1 MRWLGGGGRCS
12 SREEVSLE
20 QIKVT
25 LYLLVWSDLKGSEGR
40 RERVRVRGQYKSS
53 KAVCERYVREVTE
66 GVVKGAWPAQLKL
79 PVHLSG

>member
-1 MRWLGGGGRCS
+1 MVCR
-12 SREEVSLE
+12 SRRGSVLKANKSDALPARLVRLKKEVSGGE
-20 QIKVT
+20 
-25 LYLLVWSDLKGSEGR
+25 
-40 RERVRVRGQYKSS
+40 RERQREQCKSS